1 MKQFVHSEASD
12 ANVIGVADFKEKL
25 AQSVCDVVFGQ
36 RKMSTPLRMSIQLA
50 ERIERDI
57 IPRLIARDFASANL
71 DRTTLHGAVDES
83 LQKAFDSAG
92 IGNGQLLAINNPA
105 TIEWLKII
113 DESLPRI
120 RHTISERNIER
131 LVEVLAETHDPMA
144 RVNAEIDTTN
154 AVARQ
159 RFMNNF
165 ICLTSEDVTQAAG
178 STARNRSQ
186 TASRW
191 KAEGK
196 TFSTPWRGQ
205 EVYPAFQFKDG
216 RPLAVIARILS
227 ALPDAM
233 SAWETAFWFVS
244 TNSWLDD
251 TAPFK
256 RLHQPERVVAV
267 AVHEAE
273 VVEG

>member
-25 AQSVCDVVFGQ
+25 AQSVCDVVFEHQ
-36 RKMSTPLRMSIQLA
+36 KMSARSRMSIQLA
-50 ERIERDI
+50 GRVARDI
-57 IPRLIARDFASANL
+57 GFANFARAAL
-71 DRTTLHGAVDES
+71 LHGAVDES

-131 LVEVLAETHDPMA
+131 LVEVLAETHDPMG
-144 RVNAEIDTTN
+144 RVNAEIDTSN

-251 TAPFK
+251 AAPFK
-256 RLHQPERVVAV
+256 RLHQPERVVAA
-267 AVHEAE
+267 AVNEAE